1 MTAADNRY
9 DLVLDDVASDPD
21 DADRVRAVIGHLA
34 QAGVIAPSPAPVDR
48 LRGRVLGPF
57 DGRARAHCRTLA
69 AEGTRA
75 RWRQYRSVW
84 AYVEGDRCRRETILR
99 HFGDPAR
106 PRADVPCCDVCA
118 PETVAGLMTPPTPAG
133 ARMRAAPDGGGS
145 AGPVITDL
153 DEAIVGVVASAR
165 PPLGRNKVVEV
176 LRGGRSQVVLRNSW
190 DGLPGYGAFDY
201 LRAQDVL
208 DRVDALLAE
217 GRISSTGGAYPT
229 LRAACTPASWRRA
242 AGRTSRR

>member
-1 MTAADNRY
+1 MT
-9 DLVLDDVASDPD
+9 
-21 DADRVRAVIGHLA
+21 
-34 QAGVIAPSPAPVDR
+34 
-48 LRGRVLGPF
+48 
-57 DGRARAHCRTLA
+57 
-69 AEGTRA
+69 
-75 RWRQYRSVW
+75 
-84 AYVEGDRCRRETILR
+84 
-99 HFGDPAR
+99 
-106 PRADVPCCDVCA
+106 
-118 PETVAGLMTPPTPAG
+118 PTPAG

-229 LRAACTPASWRRA
+229 LRAA
-242 AGRTSRR
+242 